1 MAVTDPTVISGGQTI
16 DSTGGGNAD
25 RFRPQI
31 RDEILMYGP
40 NINPITL
47 ISSKV
52 KTRGVGNPV
61 YKVMNDK
68 RLPRFDAI
76 NNGAGYNT
84 TDTSIVVD
92 NGTYFKGGD
101 LVRVTRTGEIFK
113 VTSVSTN
120 TLTVVR
126 GYDTAAAGTGVAMV
140 DDDEL
145 LIVSNTP
152 TERAA
157 PPDALVPDP
166 TTITNYI
173 QRFSRTT
180 DISWLRKNADEYGK
194 PELQRIKEHAT
205 FELKRDI
212 ELAFKFGKPLADIGD
227 ASPLDSGVVDTR
239 YTTGG
244 LQYFIDTYSS
254 ATAYDAGGVLTQSQL
269 WEYVQPLYENMP
281 DDATGM
287 GMELM
292 LLCSASA
299 FRAFASWGLPHVE
312 ISQKDKMF
320 GLALNSYQSPV
331 GKLTIVQDYSLAGT
345 EYGNWMFMINPADLE
360 YVFHNGLDIQINPDA
375 QDEGTH
381 RQKDELFGYIGF
393 GCNRPELHGYIKN
406 VDLAA

>member
-1 MAVTDPTVISGGQTI
+1 MAVTDPTVIRGGQTI

-25 RFRPQI
+25 RFKPQI

-52 KTRGVGNPV
+52 KSRSVGNPV
-61 YKVMNDK
+61 FKVMNDK
-68 RLPRFDAI
+68 RLPRFDLV

-84 TDTSIVVD
+84 TATSVVVD
-92 NGTYFKGGD
+92 NGSYFRGGD
-101 LVRVTRTGEIFK
+101 LVRVTSTGEVFK
-113 VTSVSTN
+113 VTSISTN

-126 GYDTAAAGTGVAMV
+126 GYDTTSAGTGVAML
-140 DDDEL
+140 DNDEL
-145 LIVSNTP
+145 MILSNTP

-157 PPDALVPDP
+157 PPDALVTDP
-166 TTITNYI
+166 TTLTNYI

-180 DISWLRKNADEYGK
+180 DISWLRENADEYGQ
-194 PELQRIKEHAT
+194 PELQRIKEAAT

-212 ELAFKFGKPLADIGD
+212 ELAFKFGLPLADIGD

-254 ATAYDAGGVLTQSQL
+254 ATAYDAGGVLTQNQL
-269 WEYVQPLYENMP
+269 WTYVEPLFENMP
-281 DDATGM
+281 DDATGR

-292 LLCSASA
+292 LLVSASA
-299 FRAFASWGLPHVE
+299 HRVFANWALPHVE
-312 ISQKDKMF
+312 ISTKDKEF

-331 GKLTIVQDYSLAGT
+331 GKLTIVQDYSLTGT
-345 EYGNWMFMINPADLE
+345 EYGNWMFMINPSDLE
-360 YVFHNGLDIQINPDA
+360 YVYHKGLDIQLNADA
-375 QDEGTH
+375 QAVGTH
-381 RQKDELFGYIGF
+381 RKVDELFGYIGF

>member
-16 DSTGGGNAD
+16 DSTGGGNTD

-40 NINPITL
+40 NINPVTL

-52 KTRGVGNPV
+52 KSRGVGNPV

-76 NNGAGYNT
+76 NNGGGYNT
-84 TDTSIVVD
+84 TATSIVVD

-101 LVRVTRTGEIFK
+101 LVRVTRTGEVFK

-126 GYDTAAAGTGVAMV
+126 GYDAAAAGTGVAMV
-140 DDDEL
+140 DNDEVL
-145 LIVSNTP
+145 VISNTP

-157 PPDALVPDP
+157 PPDALVTDP

-180 DISWLRKNADEYGK
+180 DISWLRKNADEYGQ
-194 PELQRIKEHAT
+194 PELQRIKEAAT

-227 ASPLDSGVVDTR
+227 SSPLDSSVADTR
-239 YTTGG
+239 YVTGG
-244 LQYFIDTYSS
+244 LQYFIDTYST

-269 WEYVQPLYENMP
+269 WENVEPLFENMP

-299 FRAFASWGLPHVE
+299 FRVFASWGLPHVE
-312 ISQKDKMF
+312 ISTKDKSF

-331 GKLTIVQDYSLAGT
+331 GKLTLVQDYTLSGA

-360 YVFHNGLDIQINPDA
+360 YVFHNGLDIQLNPDA
-375 QDEGTH
+375 QAEGTH
-381 RQKDELFGYIGF
+381 RNKDELFGYIGF